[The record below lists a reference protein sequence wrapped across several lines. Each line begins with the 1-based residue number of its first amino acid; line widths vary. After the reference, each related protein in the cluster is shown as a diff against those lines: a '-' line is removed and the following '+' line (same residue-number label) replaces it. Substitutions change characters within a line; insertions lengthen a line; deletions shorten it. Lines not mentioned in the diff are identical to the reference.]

1 MTDELSLS
9 SQCAIVAAHA
19 AASASNAVAHA
30 VGPLGRWWP
39 AAAVRA
45 GAVAAVVVL
54 LLLGGGGRPVL
65 LGRGHVAVGLSVVE
79 MA

>member
-19 AASASNAVAHA
+19 APDAVAHA

-54 LLLGGGGRPVL
+54 LLGGGGRPVL